1 MDLDEVEV
9 TNSVENLI
17 VKNASRSVNISFN
30 YLSSSQLTIEIYV
43 NDLFLL
49 GGLTPTESNSYELLA
64 PK

>member
-43 NDLFLL
+43 ND
-49 GGLTPTESNSYELLA
+49 ELLA